1 MWVVLL
7 VPFDES
13 VDLFVGDVI
22 EADCLRLMSS
32 AWMSGGSAV
41 SFVFVY
47 RDAVLADPVV
57 DGGSGGAVRVVCLEL
72 VNIHPLVGILCR
84 CGRGLY
90 WFLGHMLSNFIWY
103 TRLH

>member
-1 MWVVLL
+1 MVNLAAEKAQFL
-7 VPFDES
+7 S
-13 VDLFVGDVI
+13 
-22 EADCLRLMSS
+22 
-32 AWMSGGSAV
+32 
-41 SFVFVY
+41 VFVY

-90 WFLGHMLSNFIWY
+90 WFLGHRLSNFIWY